1 VTPGRRFTVVL
12 VAASLFVA
20 ACGGDDDGG
29 DEPAGQATTTTQAS
43 EPETTTSAPS
53 KSVTKEDYIARAD
66 AFCRGADARAR
77 ESNERLKEAVEGAS
91 GEEAQLAA
99 AVPVLRAGLEV
110 QKRDTEEFQSIEPP
124 REDAE
129 TIDGLHQIYD
139 QRVAKVEQMLEA
151 AEAGDA
157 DRFGALLQEANEL
170 KLRSRAIMRDYGFK
184 ECGSGKSD
192 VG

>member
-1 VTPGRRFTVVL
+1 MRRRLTVVL

-20 ACGGDDDGG
+20 ACGGDDDEGN
-29 DEPAGQATTTTQAS
+29 EPAGQATTTTQTS
-43 EPETTTSAPS
+43 EPETTPPPAQGN
-53 KSVTKEDYIARAD
+53 VTREDYIARAD
-66 AFCRGADARAR
+66 AFCRGADARAKA
-77 ESNERLKEAVEGAS
+77 SNERLKEAVEGAR
-91 GEEAQLAA
+91 GEDAQLAA
-99 AVPVLRAGLEV
+99 AVPVLRDGLEV

-139 QRVAKVEQMLEA
+139 QRVAKVEEMLEA

-157 DRFGALLQEANEL
+157 GRFGVLLEEANEL

-184 ECGSGKSD
+184 QCGSGASD